1 MKQVLFARLSFVVR
15 QSPPTFHSNYN
26 LILSP
31 IDKMAPADETYAL
44 ITQNLEE
51 VLGGDIIKDVLAGG
65 KAPVKG
71 FWGAPIR
78 SLSTDGQR
86 KAYEE

>member
-1 MKQVLFARLSFVVR
+1 MKQAFFARLFHCWSL
-15 QSPPTFHSNYN
+15 PTITWS
-26 LILSP
+26 SS
-31 IDKMAPADETYAL
+31 IDKMAPADQTYAL

-71 FWGAPIR
+71 FWGAPNR

-86 KAYEE
+86 KTYEE

>member
-1 MKQVLFARLSFVVR
+1 MV
-15 QSPPTFHSNYN
+15 
-26 LILSP
+26 
-31 IDKMAPADETYAL
+31 PADETYAL

-51 VLGGDIIKDVLAGG
+51 VLGGNIIKEVLASG

-71 FWGAPIR
+71 FWGAPNR

-86 KAYEE
+86 KTYEE

>member
-1 MKQVLFARLSFVVR
+1 MV
-15 QSPPTFHSNYN
+15 
-26 LILSP
+26 
-31 IDKMAPADETYAL
+31 PADETFAL

-51 VLGGDIIKDVLAGG
+51 VLGGNIIKEVLASG

-71 FWGAPIR
+71 FWGAPNR

-86 KAYEE
+86 KTYEE